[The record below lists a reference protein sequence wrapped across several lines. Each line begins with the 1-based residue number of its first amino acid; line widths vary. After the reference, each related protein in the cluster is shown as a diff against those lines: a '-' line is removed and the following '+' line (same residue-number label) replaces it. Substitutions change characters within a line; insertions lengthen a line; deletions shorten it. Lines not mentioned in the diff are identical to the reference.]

1 MSLIILIFI
10 ILFIFTA
17 ILASL
22 EMAISSAN
30 KLRIKTKAQKKDKK
44 AIKVLNLIENYDR
57 TLTTI
62 IVLNN
67 IINIILPT
75 ISTVIFIRIFIDNQ
89 ELGIVISTVFLT
101 ILLLMFGEIIP
112 KTYGKKN
119 SEKML
124 FGFARFID
132 IIVKLFKPLT
142 YLFLLVNGL
151 VKDKL
156 FNTKEE
162 DIEVEEELLTMI
174 EESSQGGGLEKNEG
188 ELLRNAIEFNDIRVD
203 EILQPKNNMI
213 MIDIT
218 EKNSSIFNILS
229 EEKYSRIP
237 VYKDTTDNI
246 VGLISERDFLRAYIK
261 NKDFKLKN
269 ILREIDFIPDT
280 LKVSKLLPEMQKKHS
295 NISIVVD
302 EYGTVQGLITVE
314 DIIEELVG
322 EIWDEHD
329 EVIVEYTKVS
339 ENLYHV
345 LGTMTL
351 DDFNKIFE
359 QENID
364 TETEDS
370 TIAGYLLEKAERIPA
385 IGEQFEDDSFVYK
398 ILKVDNNKIEMIE
411 VRSKNDL

>member
-89 ELGIVISTVFLT
+89 ELGVVISTVFLT